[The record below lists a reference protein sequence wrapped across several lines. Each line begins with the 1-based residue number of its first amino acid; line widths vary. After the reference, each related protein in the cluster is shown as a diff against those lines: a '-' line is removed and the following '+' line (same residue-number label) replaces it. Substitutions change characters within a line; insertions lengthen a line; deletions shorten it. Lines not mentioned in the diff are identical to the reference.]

1 MKNIDYEMIFN
12 YISLILAISIFII
25 ILYTCYTKN
34 NIEKFETEKVTATG
48 KAIIGGVSKVE
59 VTNGGSGVE
68 EGTTID
74 FSEPEDSDNG
84 EKAEGTATISD
95 GKVTEIKVT
104 KSGKGYTSAPTVS
117 LKGAGAGTGFAA
129 TGTLGALSHIKITNP
144 GKGYGSVPTIDIGD
158 APADGVK
165 AELTAVVTSGEITS
179 VTINNAGD
187 GYKADFDVTFQS
199 PQDAEDD
206 SNPYLSLGDKKDEVL
221 KLLESCKKIDD
232 DKKEKIKTSIGEDKL
247 RKIEVE
253 ELISI
258 LNK

>member
-1 MKNIDYEMIFN
+1 MKNIDYEIIFN

-34 NIEKFETEKVTATG
+34 NIEKFETEQVTAKG

-68 EGTTID
+68 EGTTIE
-74 FSEPEDSDNG
+74 FSDPDDSDSG
-84 EKAEGTATISD
+84 KKAEGSATISG

-104 KSGKGYTSAPTVS
+104 NPGKGYTSAPTVS
-117 LKGAGAGTGFAA
+117 LKGAGTGLE
-129 TGTLGALSHIKITNP
+129 TNVKLGALSHVDITNP

-158 APADGVK
+158 VPADGVK
-165 AELTAVVTSGEITS
+165 AELTAVVTNGEITS
-179 VTINNAGD
+179 VIINNAGN

-199 PQDAEDD
+199 PQEAEDD
-206 SNPYLSLGDKKDEVL
+206 SNPILSLGDKKEEVL
-221 KLLESCKKIDD
+221 QLLESCEKIDD
-232 DKKEKIKTSIGEDKL
+232 DKKEKIKKNINDDNLKKL
-247 RKIEVE
+247 EVE

>member
-34 NIEKFETEKVTATG
+34 NIENFETEKVTATG

-59 VTNGGSGVE
+59 VTNGGSGVA

-74 FSEPEDSDNG
+74 FSEPEDG
-84 EKAEGTATISD
+84 EKAEGIATISD

-117 LKGAGAGTGFAA
+117 LKGAGTGLE
-129 TGTLGALSHIKITNP
+129 TTVTLGALSHIKITNP

-158 APADGVK
+158 SHADGVK
-165 AELTAVVTSGEITS
+165 AELTAVVTNGEITS

-199 PQDAEDD
+199 PQEAEDD
-206 SNPYLSLGDKKDEVL
+206 SNPILSLGDKKDEVL

-232 DKKEKIKTSIGEDKL
+232 DKKEQIKKNINDNTLKKL
-247 RKIEVE
+247 EVE

>member
-12 YISLILAISIFII
+12 YISLVLAISIFII

-68 EGTTID
+68 EGTTIEFD
-74 FSEPEDSDNG
+74 EPENG
-84 EKAEGTATISD
+84 EKAEGTVTISD

-104 KSGKGYTSAPTVS
+104 KSGKGYTSAPGIR
-117 LKGAGAGTGFAA
+117 LKGGGTGLE
-129 TGTLGALSHIKITNP
+129 TTVTLGALSNIKITNP

-165 AELTAVVTSGEITS
+165 AELTAIVTNGEITS
-179 VTINNAGD
+179 VTVNNAGD

-199 PQDAEDD
+199 PQEAEDD
-206 SNPYLSLGDKKDEVL
+206 SNPILSLGDKKEEVL
-221 KLLESCKKIDD
+221 ELLEKCKKIDD
-232 DKKEKIKTSIGEDKL
+232 DKKEQIIKNINEGALK
-247 RKIEVE
+247 KYEVE

-258 LNK
+258 LNN

>member
-12 YISLILAISIFII
+12 YISLVLAISIFII

-34 NIEKFETEKVTATG
+34 NIENFETEKVTATG

-74 FSEPEDSDNG
+74 FSEPDEKYLG
-84 EKAEGTATISD
+84 VKAEGIATIVD
-95 GKVTEIKVT
+95 GKVTEIEVT
-104 KSGKGYTSAPTVS
+104 KSGRGYKSAPTVS
-117 LKGAGAGTGFAA
+117 LKGAGTGLE
-129 TGTLGALSHIKITNP
+129 TTVTLGALSYIKITNP
-144 GKGYGSVPTIDIGD
+144 GKGYGSVPTIEIGD

-165 AELTAVVTSGEITS
+165 AELTAVVTNGEITS
-179 VTINNAGD
+179 VTVNNAGD

-206 SNPYLSLGDKKDEVL
+206 SNPILSLGDKKEEVL
-221 KLLESCKKIDD
+221 ELLEQCGKIDD
-232 DKKEKIKTSIGEDKL
+232 DKKEKIKKNINEDTLKKL
-247 RKIEVE
+247 EVE

>member
-25 ILYTCYTKN
+25 ILYTCYAKN
-34 NIEKFETEKVTATG
+34 NIENFETEKVTATG

-74 FSEPEDSDNG
+74 FSEPEDG
-84 EKAEGTATISD
+84 EKAEGTATIAD

-117 LKGAGAGTGFAA
+117 LKGAGTGLE
-129 TGTLGALSHIKITNP
+129 TTVTLGALSHIKITNP

-158 APADGVK
+158 APANGVK
-165 AELTAVVTSGEITS
+165 AELTAVVTNGEITS
-179 VTINNAGD
+179 VAVNNAGD
-187 GYKADFDVTFQS
+187 GYNADFDVTFQS
-199 PQDAEDD
+199 PQEAEDD
-206 SNPYLSLGDKKDEVL
+206 SNPILSLGDKKDEVL
-221 KLLESCKKIDD
+221 DLLEKCGKIDD
-232 DKKEKIKTSIGEDKL
+232 DKKEKIKKNINEDALKRL
-247 RKIEVE
+247 EVE

>member
-34 NIEKFETEKVTATG
+34 NIENFETEKVTATG

-59 VTNGGSGVE
+59 VTNGGSGVK
-68 EGTTID
+68 EGTTIE
-74 FSEPEDSDNG
+74 FSEPEDG
-84 EKAEGTATISD
+84 EKAEGIATISD

-117 LKGAGAGTGFAA
+117 LKGAGTGLE
-129 TGTLGALSHIKITNP
+129 TTVTLGALSHIKITNP

-158 APADGVK
+158 SHADGVK
-165 AELTAVVTSGEITS
+165 AELTAVVTNGEITS

>member
-34 NIEKFETEKVTATG
+34 NIEKFETEQVTATG

-68 EGTTID
+68 EGTTIV
-74 FSEPEDSDNG
+74 FSEPDDSDNG

-104 KSGKGYTSAPTVS
+104 NPGKGYTSEPEVS
-117 LKGAGAGTGFAA
+117 LKGTGSGLK
-129 TGTLGALSHIKITNP
+129 TTVTLGALSHIKITNP

-158 APADGVK
+158 SHGDGVK
-165 AELTAVVTSGEITS
+165 AELTAVVTNGEITS

-199 PQDAEDD
+199 PQEAEDD
-206 SNPYLSLGDKKDEVL
+206 SNPFLSLGDKKDEVL
-221 KLLESCKKIDD
+221 TLLESCKKIDD
-232 DKKEKIKTSIGEDKL
+232 DKKEKIKKNINDDTLKKL
-247 RKIEVE
+247 EVE

>member
-34 NIEKFETEKVTATG
+34 NIENFETEKVTATG

-74 FSEPEDSDNG
+74 FSEPEDSEDG

-104 KSGKGYTSAPTVS
+104 NPGKGYTSAPTVS
-117 LKGAGAGTGFAA
+117 LKGAGTGLE
-129 TGTLGALSHIKITNP
+129 TTVTLGALSHIKITNP

-158 APADGVK
+158 SHADGVK
-165 AELTAVVTSGEITS
+165 AELTAVVTNGEITS

-199 PQDAEDD
+199 PQEAEDD
-206 SNPYLSLGDKKDEVL
+206 SNPILSLGDKKDEVL

-232 DKKEKIKTSIGEDKL
+232 DKKEQIKKNINDDTLKKL
-247 RKIEVE
+247 EVE

>member
-34 NIEKFETEKVTATG
+34 NIEKFETEQVTATG

-68 EGTTID
+68 EGTTIV
-74 FSEPEDSDNG
+74 FSEPDDSDNG

-104 KSGKGYTSAPTVS
+104 NPGKGYTSEPEVS
-117 LKGAGAGTGFAA
+117 LKGTGSGLE
-129 TGTLGALSHIKITNP
+129 TTVTLGALSHIKITNP
-144 GKGYGSVPTIDIGD
+144 GKGYGSVPTIDIDD

-165 AELTAVVTSGEITS
+165 AELTAVVTNGEITS
-179 VTINNAGD
+179 VTINNAGN

-199 PQDAEDD
+199 PQEAEDD
-206 SNPYLSLGDKKDEVL
+206 SNPILSLGDKKDEVL

-232 DKKEKIKTSIGEDKL
+232 DKKEKIKKNINDDTLKKL
-247 RKIEVE
+247 EVE

>member
-34 NIEKFETEKVTATG
+34 NIENFETEKVTATG

-59 VTNGGSGVE
+59 VTNGGSDVE
-68 EGTTID
+68 EGTTIY
-74 FSEPEDSDNG
+74 FSEPEDSEDG

-117 LKGAGAGTGFAA
+117 LKGGADTGLE
-129 TGTLGALSHIKITNP
+129 TTVTLGALSHIKITNP

-165 AELTAVVTSGEITS
+165 AELTAVVTNGEITS
-179 VTINNAGD
+179 VTVNNAGD
-187 GYKADFDVTFQS
+187 GYNADFDVTFQS

-206 SNPYLSLGDKKDEVL
+206 SNPILSLGDKKEEVL
-221 KLLESCKKIDD
+221 KLLESCKKIND
-232 DKKEKIKTSIGEDKL
+232 DKKEQIKKNINEDTLKKL
-247 RKIEVE
+247 EVE

>member
-12 YISLILAISIFII
+12 YISLVLAISIFII

-68 EGTTID
+68 EGTTIE

-104 KSGKGYTSAPTVS
+104 KSGKGYTSAPTIS
-117 LKGAGAGTGFAA
+117 FKGDGTGLE
-129 TGTLGALSHIKITNP
+129 TTVTLGALSHIKITNP

-165 AELTAVVTSGEITS
+165 AELTAVVTNGEITS
-179 VTINNAGD
+179 VTVNNAGD
-187 GYKADFDVTFQS
+187 GYNADFDVTFQS
-199 PQDAEDD
+199 PQEAEDD
-206 SNPYLSLGDKKDEVL
+206 SNPILSLGDKKDEVL

-232 DKKEKIKTSIGEDKL
+232 DKKEKIKKNINDDTLKKL
-247 RKIEVE
+247 EVE

>member
-34 NIEKFETEKVTATG
+34 NIEKFETEQVTATG

-74 FSEPEDSDNG
+74 FSEPEDSEDG

-104 KSGKGYTSAPTVS
+104 NPGKGYTSAPTVS
-117 LKGAGAGTGFAA
+117 LKGAGTGLE
-129 TGTLGALSHIKITNP
+129 TTVTLGALSHIKITNP

-158 APADGVK
+158 SHADGVK
-165 AELTAVVTSGEITS
+165 AELTAVVTNGEITS

-199 PQDAEDD
+199 PQEAEDD
-206 SNPYLSLGDKKDEVL
+206 SNPILSLGDKKDEVL

-232 DKKEKIKTSIGEDKL
+232 DKKEQIKKNINDDTLKKL
-247 RKIEVE
+247 EVE

>member
-34 NIEKFETEKVTATG
+34 NIEKFETEQVTATG

-104 KSGKGYTSAPTVS
+104 KSGKGYTSAPTVR
-117 LKGAGAGTGFAA
+117 LKGAGTGLE
-129 TGTLGALSHIKITNP
+129 TTVTLGALSHIKITNP

-158 APADGVK
+158 SHADGVK
-165 AELTAVVTSGEITS
+165 AELTAVVTNGEITS

-199 PQDAEDD
+199 PQEAEDD
-206 SNPYLSLGDKKDEVL
+206 SNPILSLGDKKDEVL

-232 DKKEKIKTSIGEDKL
+232 DKKEQIKKNINDDTLKKL
-247 RKIEVE
+247 EVE

>member
-12 YISLILAISIFII
+12 YISLVLAISIFII

-59 VTNGGSGVE
+59 VTNGGSGVD
-68 EGTTID
+68 EGTTIE
-74 FSEPEDSDNG
+74 FSEPEDG
-84 EKAEGTATISD
+84 EKAEGTATISE

-117 LKGAGAGTGFAA
+117 LKGAGTGLE
-129 TGTLGALSHIKITNP
+129 TTVTLGALSHIKITNP

-158 APADGVK
+158 APSDGVK
-165 AELTAVVTSGEITS
+165 AELTAVVTNGEITS

-199 PQDAEDD
+199 PQEAEDD
-206 SNPYLSLGDKKDEVL
+206 SNPILSLGDKKDEVL

-232 DKKEKIKTSIGEDKL
+232 DKKEQIKKNINDDTLKKL
-247 RKIEVE
+247 EVE

>member
-12 YISLILAISIFII
+12 YISLVLAISIFII

-34 NIEKFETEKVTATG
+34 NIENFETEKVTATG

-68 EGTTID
+68 EGTTIE
-74 FSEPEDSDNG
+74 FSEPEDG

-117 LKGAGAGTGFAA
+117 LKGAGTGLE
-129 TGTLGALSHIKITNP
+129 TTVTLGALSHIKITNP

-165 AELTAVVTSGEITS
+165 AELTAVVTNGEITS
-179 VTINNAGD
+179 VTVNNAGD
-187 GYKADFDVTFQS
+187 GYNADFDVTFQS

-206 SNPYLSLGDKKDEVL
+206 SNPILSLGDKKEEVL
-221 KLLESCKKIDD
+221 ELLEQCKKIDD
-232 DKKEKIKTSIGEDKL
+232 DKKEQIKKNINEDTLKKL
-247 RKIEVE
+247 EVE

>member
-12 YISLILAISIFII
+12 YISLVLAISIFII

-34 NIEKFETEKVTATG
+34 NIENFETEKVTATG

-68 EGTTID
+68 EGTTIE
-74 FSEPEDSDNG
+74 FSEPE
-84 EKAEGTATISD
+84 EKYLGIRAEGTATIAD

-104 KSGKGYTSAPTVS
+104 KSGRGYKSAPTVS
-117 LKGAGAGTGFAA
+117 LKGAGTGLE
-129 TGTLGALSHIKITNP
+129 TTVTLGALSYIKITNP
-144 GKGYGSVPTIDIGD
+144 GKGYGSVPTIEIGD

-165 AELTAVVTSGEITS
+165 AELTAVVTNGEITS
-179 VTINNAGD
+179 VTVNNAGD

-206 SNPYLSLGDKKDEVL
+206 SNPILSLGDKKEEVL
-221 KLLESCKKIDD
+221 ELLEQCGKIDD
-232 DKKEKIKTSIGEDKL
+232 DKKEKIKKNINEDTLKKL
-247 RKIEVE
+247 EVE

>member
-25 ILYTCYTKN
+25 ILYTCYAKN
-34 NIEKFETEKVTATG
+34 NIENFETEKVTATG

-59 VTNGGSGVE
+59 ITNGGSGLE
-68 EGTTID
+68 EGTTIE
-74 FSEPEDSDNG
+74 FSDPDDG
-84 EKAEGTATISD
+84 EKAEGKATISD

-117 LKGAGAGTGFAA
+117 LKGSGTGLE
-129 TGTLGALSHIKITNP
+129 TTVTLGALSHIKITNP

-158 APADGVK
+158 APSDGVK
-165 AELTAVVTSGEITS
+165 AELTAVVTNGEITS
-179 VTINNAGD
+179 VTVDNAGD
-187 GYKADFDVTFQS
+187 GYIADFDVTFQS
-199 PQDAEDD
+199 PQNTEDN
-206 SNPYLSLGDKKDEVL
+206 SNPYLALGDKKDEIL
-221 KLLESCKKIDD
+221 KLLEDCGKISA

>member
-12 YISLILAISIFII
+12 YISLVLAISIFII

-34 NIEKFETEKVTATG
+34 NIENFETEKVTATG

-68 EGTTID
+68 EGTTIE
-74 FSEPEDSDNG
+74 FSEPEDG

-104 KSGKGYTSAPTVS
+104 KSGRGYKSAPTVS
-117 LKGAGAGTGFAA
+117 FKGAGTGLE
-129 TGTLGALSHIKITNP
+129 TTVTLGALSHIKITNP

-165 AELTAVVTSGEITS
+165 AELTAVVTNGEITS
-179 VTINNAGD
+179 VTVNNAGD
-187 GYKADFDVTFQS
+187 GYNADFDVTFQS

-206 SNPYLSLGDKKDEVL
+206 SNPILSLGDKKEEVL

-232 DKKEKIKTSIGEDKL
+232 DKKEKIKKNINEDTLKKL
-247 RKIEVE
+247 EVE

>member
-12 YISLILAISIFII
+12 YISLVLAISIFII

-34 NIEKFETEKVTATG
+34 NIENFETEKVTATG

-68 EGTTID
+68 EGTTIE
-74 FSEPEDSDNG
+74 FSEPEDG

-117 LKGAGAGTGFAA
+117 LKGAGTGLE
-129 TGTLGALSHIKITNP
+129 TTVTLGALSHVKITNP

-165 AELTAVVTSGEITS
+165 AELTAVVTNGEITS
-179 VTINNAGD
+179 VTVNNAGD
-187 GYKADFDVTFQS
+187 GYNADFDVTFQS

-206 SNPYLSLGDKKDEVL
+206 SNPILSLGDKKEEVL
-221 KLLESCKKIDD
+221 ELLEQCKKIDD
-232 DKKEKIKTSIGEDKL
+232 DKKEQIKKNINEDTLKKL
-247 RKIEVE
+247 EVE